1 MTPIERK
8 ARELLP
14 CPFCGGE
21 AKRDDRTE
29 YQSYSASESQSMG
42 MGVSAGGFSST
53 TYAVQ
58 CDCGIRVQGNNDAF
72 LIARWNRRTPAGE
85 YAMDAE
91 IERLNAALRYEQN
104 RAGRVGTHGPGCETW
119 GPGHYECLERAHA
132 ALLARVEAAERDAD
146 GACVALVA
154 DIRFACGDNGKRMQ
168 PELVEF
174 IRGLALDAGR
184 YRWLREK
191 DNADMLAED
200 VIDAAID
207 QAMGE

>member
-1 MTPIERK
+1 MTKDRELAACVEREL
-8 ARELLP
+8 RELL
-14 CPFCGGE
+14 
-21 AKRDDRTE
+21 D
-29 YQSYSASESQSMG
+29 
-42 MGVSAGGFSST
+42 
-53 TYAVQ
+53 
-58 CDCGIRVQGNNDAF
+58 
-72 LIARWNRRTPAGE
+72 LIAHNRSMPSPVITPGCEAYVLEYFRNRRTPAGE
-85 YAMDAE
+85 YARDAE

-119 GPGHYECLERAHA
+119 RPGHYECLERAHA

-184 YRWLREK
+184 YRWLREN

-200 VIDAAID
+200 VIDDAID

>member
-85 YAMDAE
+85 DARDAE
-91 IERLNAALRYEQN
+91 RWRYI
-104 RAGRVGTHGPGCETW
+104 A
-119 GPGHYECLERAHA
+119 ERAPTTIRLDGSMSNPEWA
-132 ALLARVEAAERDAD
+132 GLCPSYFRGNTAD
-146 GACVALVA
+146 
-154 DIRFACGDNGKRMQ
+154 
-168 PELVEF
+168 EL
-174 IRGLALDAGR
+174 
-184 YRWLREK
+184 
-191 DNADMLAED
+191 
-200 VIDAAID
+200 DAAID
-207 QAMGE
+207 AARREG